1 MDSYTALLIL
11 HARMS
16 GATYRRIGELF
27 PGYAVE
33 GMGLQKQGEHIVW
46 RACIRLKIDLE
57 VLEGETL
64 DKLHEDLD
72 IQ

>member
-1 MDSYTALLIL
+1 MDNYTALLIL

-16 GATYRRIGELF
+16 GASYRRIGELF

-33 GMGLQKQGEHIVW
+33 GMGLQKQGEHILW

-57 VLEGETL
+57 MLEGEGL
-64 DKLHEDLD
+64 DNLHKDLGLE
-72 IQ
+72 